1 MRYLALITFILFLSF
16 NLCAQDYA
24 VISKAFSDGNA
35 TELGRLFD
43 TSVEYSVDGATSN
56 LDRSD
61 AENKMRTFFMD
72 NEPRNFEIVHKGVSK
87 QSDVHYCIAQL
98 SSSGGDYRVMLYLH
112 KSMDTYLIQSI
123 EIEND

>member
-1 MRYLALITFILFLSF
+1 MRYLALITMTLLLGF
-16 NLCAQDYA
+16 NLHAQDYG

-43 TSVEYSVDGATSN
+43 AAVEYSVDGATSN
-56 LDRSD
+56 LDRSE
-61 AENKMRTFFMD
+61 AENKMRSFFID

-87 QSDVHYCIAQL
+87 HSDVHYCIAQL
-98 SSSGGDYRVMLYLH
+98 SSSGGNYRVMLYLH